1 MKTEEEKVL
10 KALEDLG
17 QMIKEGLD
25 EIKEDLG
32 DTRSGIKA
40 ETVALKRELS
50 EFEKNMNER
59 FDRLDEVFES
69 RQKKMIEFA
78 KEIGAD
84 IES

>member
-69 RQKKMIEFA
+69 RRKKMIEFA

>member
-1 MKTEEEKVL
+1 VKTEEEKVL

-69 RQKKMIEFA
+69 RRKKMIEFA